1 MKTRSWHDAGWKS
14 LPVCMVSKPLLTGLW
29 TCLFIASCP
38 AAIVLS
44 IDYSLDENGFFSG
57 DQGGSRKA
65 ALEMACEAFEG
76 IFSDHLL
83 PIVPDEGNTW
93 SAMGFHPATGDPGV
107 LAEHMAIPADTIV
120 IFAGGRPL
128 PSGNVAQGGPGGW
141 SASYTQVAW
150 IDQLM
155 NRGQAG
161 ITDGL
166 GNQLEEIS
174 DFSLWGGTITFDS
187 DSTIWHTQPEN
198 DVPEGQFDFYT
209 AALHEL
215 AHALGFGTS
224 DSWLQQV
231 VDGKLDGLYSS
242 MGYGADAVPL
252 FSAGQEAP
260 FSHWIDGLRSADLVD
275 LSWQPTTM
283 GPYLSH
289 GEQRRLTYLDALGLA
304 DVGWSVRLPSLPD
317 AEENGGNLTRLMGE
331 VRLQE
336 AAGAPMEG
344 VRLLARHDRL
354 AFEST
359 SEASGTYALSVYPN
373 TEYHLTAQK
382 ERESRAN
389 RGVDVSDIVMMRK
402 HILSMERLDALVS
415 RVAADVNQ
423 DHSIDV
429 LDIVAMQKVILG
441 MRHDYASE
449 GSPQPASNWRLLD
462 ARISELP
469 DQASLEEVQV
479 YEGRS
484 VSGMNADFLDIDL
497 LSVKLGDVNG
507 DWQP

>member
-1 MKTRSWHDAGWKS
+1 
-14 LPVCMVSKPLLTGLW
+14 
-29 TCLFIASCP
+29 
-38 AAIVLS
+38 
-44 IDYSLDENGFFSG
+44 
-57 DQGGSRKA
+57 
-65 ALEMACEAFEG
+65 
-76 IFSDHLL
+76 
-83 PIVPDEGNTW
+83 
-93 SAMGFHPATGDPGV
+93 
-107 LAEHMAIPADTIV
+107 
-120 IFAGGRPL
+120 
-128 PSGNVAQGGPGGW
+128 
-141 SASYTQVAW
+141 
-150 IDQLM
+150 
-155 NRGQAG
+155 
-161 ITDGL
+161 
-166 GNQLEEIS
+166 
-174 DFSLWGGTITFDS
+174 
-187 DSTIWHTQPEN
+187 
-198 DVPEGQFDFYT
+198 
-209 AALHEL
+209 
-215 AHALGFGTS
+215 
-224 DSWLQQV
+224 
-231 VDGKLDGLYSS
+231 
-242 MGYGADAVPL
+242 
-252 FSAGQEAP
+252 
-260 FSHWIDGLRSADLVD
+260 
-275 LSWQPTTM
+275 M

-304 DVGWSVRLPSLPD
+304 DVGWSVGLPSLPD

-331 VRLQE
+331 VRLRE

-423 DHSIDV
+423 DDSIDV

-441 MRHDYASE
+441 MRNDYASE
-449 GSPQPASNWRLLD
+449 GSPQPAANWRLLD

-484 VSGMNADFLDIDL
+484 VSGMNADFLDIDWL
-497 LSVKLGDVNG
+497 AVKLGDVNG